1 MCGLHDK
8 NPGKTCKINGCD
20 GPVFGRGWC
29 NKHYVRWR
37 RHGDPEA
44 PLKRAPDGRGY
55 RGVNNKGY
63 VVLKFGTGKSHE
75 TITILEHWLVM
86 EEHLG
91 RALYDWEYVHHR
103 NGDRTDNR
111 LENLELWA
119 TWQPRG
125 QRVSD
130 LARFVVEY
138 YPAEVREAMALSF
151 AAAIG

>member
-63 VVLKFGTGKSHE
+63 VVLKFGTGKSH
-75 TITILEHWLVM
+75 
-86 EEHLG
+86 
-91 RALYDWEYVHHR
+91 
-103 NGDRTDNR
+103 
-111 LENLELWA
+111 
-119 TWQPRG
+119 
-125 QRVSD
+125 
-130 LARFVVEY
+130 
-138 YPAEVREAMALSF
+138 
-151 AAAIG
+151 